1 MNTSLRRHRTTHR
14 AVVTLALAALA
25 VAACG
30 SDDDSSDATDSTEA
44 AAEGTEAPA
53 GTDAPAATEAAPDT
67 TEAATEDTDAPAA
80 TDAAT
85 DASAPA
91 AGGEAASMRIGFL
104 PPGLEIPA
112 FQGLW
117 HGLEGYGGE
126 RYGDEVVAVDAKFDP
141 TVQVQTVEQW
151 VELDQVDGIWIIPVA
166 AEAVTPTLQAATDAG
181 IVVIAGGAP
190 ADYGFDT
197 PPPGMSFANIDN
209 AEFGVGIGEMM
220 ADCVDERLGGE
231 GQLLYIGSGE
241 GSISVEDINESSKAT
256 LAEQAPGAEIVQ
268 ELVAIPNDVA
278 GTQSVIESAL
288 QANPDVVG
296 LMAGD
301 AESTMAA
308 LNVFT
313 AAGMN
318 GQDIC
323 IVGNGGTEDQIAA
336 VEAGDVFGVVAFDFE
351 ADLVQN
357 VDMLHAMA
365 QDPTAPGQVLTI
377 PISRIGG

>member
-1 MNTSLRRHRTTHR
+1 MNTPLRHRRTTHR
-14 AVVTLALAALA
+14 AVAALA
-25 VAACG
+25 LTAVALAACG
-30 SDDDSSDATDSTEA
+30 SDDDSTDSTEA
-44 AAEGTEAPA
+44 AAQTS
-53 GTDAPAATEAAPDT
+53 DSPAATDSPTTEATTDT
-67 TEAATEDTDAPAA
+67 TEATTDATDAPPAA

-91 AGGEAASMRIGFL
+91 ATGEAEPLRIGFL

-117 HGLEGYGGE
+117 HGLEGYGGG

-166 AEAVTPTLQAATDAG
+166 AEAVAPSLQAATDAG
-181 IVVIAGGAP
+181 IVVIAGGVP
-190 ADYGFDT
+190 ADYGFDA
-197 PPPGMSFANIDN
+197 PPAGMTFTNIDN

-231 GQLLYIGSGE
+231 GQLLYIGSGQ
-241 GSISVEDINESSKAT
+241 GSLSTDDINTSSKAT

-278 GTQSVIESAL
+278 GTQGVIESAL
-288 QANPDVVG
+288 QANPDAVG

-313 AAGMN
+313 AAGKS

-323 IVGNGGTEDQIAA
+323 IVGNGGTDDQIAA
-336 VEAGDVFGVVAFDFE
+336 VDAGDLYGVIAFDFE
-351 ADLVQN
+351 ADLMQN
-357 VDMLHAMA
+357 VDELHALA
-365 QDPTAPGQVLTI
+365 QDPTAEGQVLTI
-377 PISRIGG
+377 PIKRIGG

>member
-1 MNTSLRRHRTTHR
+1 MNTPLRRRRTTHR
-14 AVVTLALAALA
+14 AVATFALTALAL
-25 VAACG
+25 AACG
-30 SDDDSSDATDSTEA
+30 SDDDSTESTDT
-44 AAEGTEAPA
+44 AAETS
-53 GTDAPAATEAAPDT
+53 DIPAATDASETTEATTDT
-67 TEAATEDTDAPAA
+67 TEATTDATDAPAA

-85 DASAPA
+85 DGSAPA
-91 AGGEAASMRIGFL
+91 ATGEAEPLRIGFL

-117 HGLEGYGGE
+117 HGLEGYGGG

-166 AEAVTPTLQAATDAG
+166 AEAVAPSLQAATDAG
-181 IVVIAGGAP
+181 IVVIAGGVP
-190 ADYGFDT
+190 SDYGFDA
-197 PPPGMSFANIDN
+197 PPAGMTFTNIDN

-231 GQLLYIGSGE
+231 GQLLYIGSGQ
-241 GSISVEDINESSKAT
+241 GSLSTDDINTSSKAT

-278 GTQSVIESAL
+278 GTQGVIESAL
-288 QANPDVVG
+288 QANPDAVG

-313 AAGMN
+313 AAGKS

-323 IVGNGGTEDQIAA
+323 IVGNGGTDDQIAA
-336 VEAGDVFGVVAFDFE
+336 VDAGDLFGVIAFDFE
-351 ADLVQN
+351 ADLMQN
-357 VDMLHAMA
+357 VDELHALA
-365 QDPTAPGQVLTI
+365 QDPTAEGQVLTI
-377 PISRIGG
+377 PIKRIGG

>member
-1 MNTSLRRHRTTHR
+1 VNTPLRHRRTTHR
-14 AVVTLALAALA
+14 AVAALA
-25 VAACG
+25 LTAVALAACG
-30 SDDDSSDATDSTEA
+30 SDDDSTDSTEA
-44 AAEGTEAPA
+44 AAQTS
-53 GTDAPAATEAAPDT
+53 DSPAATDSPTTEATTDT
-67 TEAATEDTDAPAA
+67 TEATTDATDAPPAA

-91 AGGEAASMRIGFL
+91 ATGEAEPLRIGFL

-117 HGLEGYGGE
+117 HGLEGYGGG

-166 AEAVTPTLQAATDAG
+166 AEAVAPSLQAATDAG
-181 IVVIAGGAP
+181 IVVIAGGVHP
-190 ADYGFDT
+190 DYGFDA
-197 PPPGMSFANIDN
+197 PPAGMTFTNIDN

-231 GQLLYIGSGE
+231 GQLLYIGSGQ
-241 GSISVEDINESSKAT
+241 GSLSTDDINTSSKAT

-278 GTQSVIESAL
+278 GTQGVIESAL
-288 QANPDVVG
+288 QANPDAVG

-313 AAGMN
+313 AAGKS

-323 IVGNGGTEDQIAA
+323 IVGNGGTDDQIAA
-336 VEAGDVFGVVAFDFE
+336 VDAGDLYGVIAFDFE
-351 ADLVQN
+351 ADLMQN
-357 VDMLHAMA
+357 VDELHALA
-365 QDPTAPGQVLTI
+365 QDPTAEGQVLTI
-377 PISRIGG
+377 PIKRIGG

>member
-1 MNTSLRRHRTTHR
+1 MNTPLRRRRTTHR
-14 AVVTLALAALA
+14 AVATFALTALAL
-25 VAACG
+25 AACG
-30 SDDDSSDATDSTEA
+30 SDDDSTESTDT
-44 AAEGTEAPA
+44 AAEASG
-53 GTDAPAATEAAPDT
+53 APAATDASDT
-67 TEAATEDTDAPAA
+67 TEATADTTEATTDATDAPAA

-91 AGGEAASMRIGFL
+91 ATGDAEPLRIGFL

-117 HGLEGYGGE
+117 HGLEGYGGG

-166 AEAVTPTLQAATDAG
+166 AEAVAPSLQAATDSG
-181 IVVIAGGAP
+181 IVVIAGGVP
-190 ADYGFDT
+190 SDYGFDA
-197 PPPGMSFANIDN
+197 PPAGMTFTNIDN

-231 GQLLYIGSGE
+231 GQLLYIGSGQ
-241 GSISVEDINESSKAT
+241 GSLSTDDINTSSKAT

-278 GTQSVIESAL
+278 GTQGVIESAL
-288 QANPDVVG
+288 QANPDAVG

-313 AAGMN
+313 AAGKS

-323 IVGNGGTEDQIAA
+323 IVGNGGTDDQIAA
-336 VEAGDVFGVVAFDFE
+336 VDAGDLYGVIAFDFE
-351 ADLVQN
+351 ADLMQN
-357 VDMLHAMA
+357 VDELHALA
-365 QDPTAPGQVLTI
+365 QDPTAEGQVLTI
-377 PISRIGG
+377 PIKRIGG

>member
-1 MNTSLRRHRTTHR
+1 MNTPLRHRRTTHR
-14 AVVTLALAALA
+14 AVAALA
-25 VAACG
+25 LTAVALAACG
-30 SDDDSSDATDSTEA
+30 SDDDSTDSTEA
-44 AAEGTEAPA
+44 AAQTS
-53 GTDAPAATEAAPDT
+53 DSPAATDSPTTEATTDT
-67 TEAATEDTDAPAA
+67 TEATTDATDAPPAA

-91 AGGEAASMRIGFL
+91 ATGDAEPLRIGFL

-117 HGLEGYGGE
+117 HGLEGYGGG

-166 AEAVTPTLQAATDAG
+166 AEAVAPSLQAATDAG
-181 IVVIAGGAP
+181 IVVIAGGVP
-190 ADYGFDT
+190 SDYGFDA
-197 PPPGMSFANIDN
+197 PPAGMTFTNIDN

-231 GQLLYIGSGE
+231 GQLLYIGSGQ
-241 GSISVEDINESSKAT
+241 GSLSTDDINTSSKAT

-278 GTQSVIESAL
+278 GTQGVIESAL
-288 QANPDVVG
+288 QANPDAVG

-313 AAGMN
+313 AAGKS

-323 IVGNGGTEDQIAA
+323 IVGNGGTDDQIAA
-336 VEAGDVFGVVAFDFE
+336 VDAGDLYGVIAFDFE
-351 ADLVQN
+351 ADLMQN
-357 VDMLHAMA
+357 VDELHALA
-365 QDPTAPGQVLTI
+365 QDPTAEGQVLTI
-377 PISRIGG
+377 PIKRIGG

>member
-1 MNTSLRRHRTTHR
+1 
-14 AVVTLALAALA
+14 
-25 VAACG
+25 
-30 SDDDSSDATDSTEA
+30 
-44 AAEGTEAPA
+44 
-53 GTDAPAATEAAPDT
+53 
-67 TEAATEDTDAPAA
+67 
-80 TDAAT
+80 
-85 DASAPA
+85 
-91 AGGEAASMRIGFL
+91 
-104 PPGLEIPA
+104 
-112 FQGLW
+112 
-117 HGLEGYGGE
+117 
-126 RYGDEVVAVDAKFDP
+126 
-141 TVQVQTVEQW
+141 
-151 VELDQVDGIWIIPVA
+151 
-166 AEAVTPTLQAATDAG
+166 
-181 IVVIAGGAP
+181 
-190 ADYGFDT
+190 
-197 PPPGMSFANIDN
+197 MSFANIDN
-209 AEFGVGIGEMM
+209 DEFGVGIGEMM